1 MLVTYRLV
9 RTQMQNQALAER
21 QKCQRDGKRAPPLA
35 LAGPSP
41 PSRGSGPS
49 RKPKALTPKRAKH
62 FPCVTPLKTRSFPCE
77 GFELLVQHDRRLDRF
92 GGHCWNRLCCSHR
105 LGAGIPLRI
114 LPTDL
119 RVFQRRRQSRWSW
132 RRPWRKGKEEELW
145 LQIGTHK
152 GGTEASQNYI
162 TEEMTATRFFRGSL
176 RDAGS
181 VTLELARGCA
191 QNSILEACSWSD
203 ADYGEPGI

>member
-1 MLVTYRLV
+1 MSSMLVTYRLV

-114 LPTDL
+114 LPT
-119 RVFQRRRQSRWSW
+119 
-132 RRPWRKGKEEELW
+132 
-145 LQIGTHK
+145 
-152 GGTEASQNYI
+152 EAQ
-162 TEEMTATRFFRGSL
+162 AKP
-176 RDAGS
+176 
-181 VTLELARGCA
+181 LELAEAVAERERRRALAADRHPQRRHRSIAKLHNRGDDRNEVLQA
-191 QNSILEACSWSD
+191 HPA
-203 ADYGEPGI
+203 